1 MEVKF
6 YRCPICGNVVIKT
19 VDSGIN
25 VVCCGEEMEELT
37 AQNTES
43 GMEKHLP
50 VWCQETNGNLHV
62 KVGSDEHPMMPTHY
76 IQFIYLETKNGGQFK
91 TLSPDDKPRAVFSFL
106 CDAPI
111 AVYEYCNIHGLWKT
125 EIK

>member
-1 MEVKF
+1 MKVKF

-25 VVCCGEEMEELT
+25 VVCCGEEMEELVP
-37 AQNTES
+37 QKTET
-43 GMEKHLP
+43 GLEKHLP
-50 VWCQETNGNLHV
+50 IWNYEPNGDLQV
-62 KVGSDEHPMMPTHY
+62 EVGSVEHPMVPTHY
-76 IQFIYLETKNGGQFK
+76 VQFIYLETKYGGQFK
-91 TLSPDDKPRAVFSFL
+91 TLSPDDKPRAVFSFV

-125 EIK
+125 EMN